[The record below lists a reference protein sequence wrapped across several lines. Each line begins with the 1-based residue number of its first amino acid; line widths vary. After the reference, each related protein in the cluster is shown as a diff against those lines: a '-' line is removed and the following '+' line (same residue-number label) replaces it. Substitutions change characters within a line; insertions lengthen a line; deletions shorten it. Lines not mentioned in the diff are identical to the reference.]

1 MPFTMILKSGGWLVV
16 RAFSLGD
23 DSWLVS
29 CFNPDS
35 QDGVLF
41 LAKKGKGLVEVTER
55 TSVSGLTKIR
65 PVEWWNVSGVL
76 RAQIRAKVH
85 ASPDTLS

>member
-1 MPFTMILKSGGWLVV
+1 M

-29 CFNPDS
+29 CFNPAS

-41 LAKKGKGLVEVTER
+41 LADKKSGLITVNEQTA
-55 TSVSGLTKIR
+55 VSGLTKIR